1 VIEIAPRERT
11 LLTFESKVPG
21 ESAIAPVAMEVD
33 YAKEFRSANPEAYGP
48 LLVDSMRGDQ
58 TLFKHRLE
66 VEGAWHAVGAFISA
80 ASADAR
86 RGIASNYEPGS
97 WGPASASELMR
108 RDGRAWHD

>member
-21 ESAIAPVAMEVD
+21 ESTIAPVAMEVD
-33 YAKEFRSANPEAYGP
+33 YAKEFRTTNPEAYGP
-48 LLVDSMRGDQ
+48 LLVDAMRGDQ

-66 VEGAWHAVGAFISA
+66 VEGAWHAVEPFIGA
-80 ASADAR
+80 ASAELR
-86 RGIASNYEPGS
+86 RGIASNYTPGS
-97 WGPASASELMR
+97 WGPASAADLMR